1 MNGEQDVKKS
11 MFPFIPQ
18 LPLDLEGNFKELQSL
33 QDVLTSL
40 LRPSIEKAV
49 DERMGAVKGSR
60 DDSPVA
66 SASPEAYIVKNLPT
80 YERKIYS
87 YLSSQRHSLQQIS
100 DRRGSW
106 NWFEEQSL
114 HHCPNKAGEAQ
125 TSRRDEGGTQNP

>member
-1 MNGEQDVKKS
+1 MNGEQDVKS
-11 MFPFIPQ
+11 MFPLRPQ
-18 LPLDLEGNFKELQSL
+18 LPLDLEGDLKELQSL

-87 YLSSQRHSLQQIS
+87 YLGSHRGIAFSRYQIAVALGT
-100 DRRGSW
+100 GS
-106 NWFEEQSL
+106 
-114 HHCPNKAGEAQ
+114 KK
-125 TSRRDEGGTQNP
+125 EGLKVHE